1 MILVDSSIWIEHLRN
16 GSPALERILLNSQVQ
31 IHPFIL
37 GELALG
43 SLRARTAI
51 LDALGNL
58 PSVILAKDP
67 EVMQFIEI
75 HKLHGS
81 GIGYVDAHLL
91 TSVALT
97 AGTLLWTGD
106 KRLQAAAA
114 KLGIHWTRS
123 TRAE

>member
-16 GSPALERILLNSQVQ
+16 GNSTLERLLLNSQVQ

-58 PSVILAKDP
+58 PSVIQAQDP
-67 EVMQFIEI
+67 EVMQFIENN
-75 HKLHGS
+75 KLHGS

-91 TSVALT
+91 ASIALT
-97 AGTLLWTGD
+97 PGTLLWTGD
-106 KRLQAAAA
+106 KRLQTAAA
-114 KLGIHWTRS
+114 KLSLQWTH
-123 TRAE
+123 